1 MPRSAA
7 TDRYL
12 RWISNMLKSPSNR
25 SAPCSW
31 RQARAILAS
40 LASSATS
47 AFSSVRPSRNRR
59 TRTWTEGWYSIT
71 GAPTPAAAART
82 ELRYS
87 WSLSIASSS
96 LPPEATLATNDPLP
110 LVILKFRLV
119 SPPGSS
125 VTVRGRLATLGTW
138 SKMASS
144 SESTSVTLAPGVG
157 DGAES
162 RRSTLKGLDA
172 TGVTFRKHP
181 WRHPGVTHSWQ
192 RVWTVSLAGH
202 TLTPQNRARQSGGP
216 SD

>member
-40 LASSATS
+40 LASSAMS

-59 TRTWTEGWYSIT
+59 TRTLTAGWYSIT

-157 DGAES
+157 DVARASAGS
-162 RRSTLKGLDA
+162 RTLLAPSLEDTLAASKLKRLDGSHGTFLEPPHARHHAAKGY
-172 TGVTFRKHP
+172 G
-181 WRHPGVTHSWQ
+181 Q
-192 RVWTVSLAGH
+192 
-202 TLTPQNRARQSGGP
+202 
-216 SD
+216 